1 MYAALL
7 IGLLTLGLADEDKLL
22 AKLDASVEKLLK
34 NDPQAAEV
42 RKAARL
48 LAETNS
54 SDRWTS
60 YKGALQILRQTR
72 SKAGIP
78 LLLAYMVRHTDR
90 GNSHISVPEYA
101 ETLTIL
107 TGKDIPSPYQ
117 YVADRKGAVHDSVEK
132 LVSDWWEP
140 QQDKIDT
147 DINHW
152 STEQLQV
159 LASHLLA
166 RSGSQSKGGS
176 YDPESWRDGPTSYG
190 VYHLLY
196 YQILHAG
203 SDRQEWHTE
212 ELHPKMVPAL
222 LASAG
227 SRAPKPADKPAAAE
241 RPPARDTSRPAYSAV
256 PLLAALRKNGELD
269 ELDALAEDMR
279 QPAGVRLTCVMALYR
294 AGEKLKVRPLVAIAE
309 EDKNLERRLVAT
321 LALREAGSDREAG
334 KVLVKLLDE
343 KNPEVRP
350 AAICALRGPLPPQAI
365 PKLKAAIDAVDPPQ
379 AMLFIF
385 DVLAEY
391 KSRDACDALAGF
403 LEAALE
409 DRQKAKHLSYAL
421 RGLETAT
428 GKSWSGAGAQGD
440 DQYRAKARAAIKW
453 WKEEGRQK
461 SE

>member
-7 IGLLTLGLADEDKLL
+7 IGLLTLGQAEEDKLL
-22 AKLDASVEKLLK
+22 AKLDASVEKLLN
-34 NDPQAAEV
+34 NDVQAEEI

-54 SDRWTS
+54 SDRWTN
-60 YKGALQILRQTR
+60 YAGAVKILRQTR

-78 LLLAYMVRHTDR
+78 LLLAYMIRHVDHSS
-90 GNSHISVPEYA
+90 SHIYVPEYA
-101 ETLTIL
+101 QTLTIL
-107 TGKDIPSPYQ
+107 TGKEIPSPYQ
-117 YVADRKGAVHDSVEK
+117 YVADRKTPVRQAVEK
-132 LVSDWWEP
+132 LVTEWWEP

-152 STEQLQV
+152 SSEQLQV
-159 LASHLLA
+159 LASRLLA
-166 RSGSQSKGGS
+166 RSASQSRGS
-176 YDPESWRDGPTSYG
+176 STDPESWRDGPTSYG

-203 SDRQEWHTE
+203 SDRQEWNAE
-212 ELHPKMVPAL
+212 ELHPKMLPAL
-222 LASAG
+222 LAGAG
-227 SRAPKPADKPAAAE
+227 YRMKPE
-241 RPPARDTSRPAYSAV
+241 GVPARDTSRPAYAAV

-269 ELDALAEDMR
+269 ELEELAEDSR
-279 QPAGVRLTCVMALYR
+279 QTAGVRLTCVMALYR
-294 AGEKLKVRPLVAIAE
+294 AGEKLKVKPLLAIAE
-309 EDKNLERRLVAT
+309 GDKNLERRLVAT
-321 LALREAGSDREAG
+321 LTLREAGNDREVG

-343 KNPEVRP
+343 KNSEVRT
-350 AAICALRGPLPPQAI
+350 AAICALRGPLPPQAV

-385 DVLAEY
+385 DVLGEY
-391 KSRDACDALAGF
+391 KSREACDALASF

-428 GKSWSGAGAQGD
+428 GQSWSGAGAKGEE
-440 DQYRAKARAAIKW
+440 QYRAKARVAIKW
-453 WKEEGRQK
+453 WKEEGRQR